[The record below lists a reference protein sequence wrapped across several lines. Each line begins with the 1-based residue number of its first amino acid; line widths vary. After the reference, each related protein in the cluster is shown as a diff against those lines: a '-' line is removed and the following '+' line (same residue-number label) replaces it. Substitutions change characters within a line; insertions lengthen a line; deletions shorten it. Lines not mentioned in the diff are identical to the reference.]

1 MKALI
6 LDPGKLES
14 CQPITCSRSLAEFPV
29 ANLPLAEHQLLRL
42 RKVGFEVSESADSPG
57 RALQLFLSGDSWIS
71 DKLLEELADISTP
84 VAVTN
89 HTGHALA
96 WISSSQE
103 PCGDAPALTADEFT
117 FQILYPWDLLRL
129 SEILVPDSIQE
140 SRALAKPD
148 GVTVDGRLVVGSNT
162 RFLPGVYIEGDVVI
176 GDDCKIGPNCY
187 IRGRTSIGNN
197 CRVGQAVEIKN
208 SVVLSNTAIG
218 HLSYCGDSVVGEKV
232 NFGAGT
238 IIANFRH
245 DGGNHRSM
253 VGDQLLD
260 TGRRKF
266 GAIIGD
272 GVHTAI
278 HTSIYPGRK
287 LWPGVSTLPGQVV
300 KQDLVN

>member
-14 CQPITCSRSLAEFPV
+14 CQPITCSRSLAEFPL
-29 ANLPLAEHQLLRL
+29 ANLTLAEHQLLRL
-42 RKVGFEVSESADSPG
+42 RKAGFKVSESADSSVG
-57 RALQLFLSGDSWIS
+57 ALRLFLSGDSWLS
-71 DKLLEELADISTP
+71 DSLLEELAAKSTP

-89 HTGHALA
+89 HTGDPLA

-103 PCGDAPALTADEFT
+103 PCGNAPALTADEST

-140 SRALAKPD
+140 SRALAKPY
-148 GVTVDGRLVVGSNT
+148 GVAVDGRLVVGSNT

-176 GDDCKIGPNCY
+176 GNDCKIGPNCY

-218 HLSYCGDSVVGEKV
+218 HLSYCGDSIVGEKV

-245 DGGNHRSM
+245 DGGNHKSM
-253 VGDQLLD
+253 VGDHLLD

-266 GAIIGD
+266 GAVIGD
-272 GVHTAI
+272 GVHTGI

-300 KQDLVN
+300 KQDLVT